1 MDDVITATPPV
12 TAVRPLGVHHV
23 SINVDDL
30 AAARSFYVDV
40 LGFTERADRPDFA
53 GLDGAWLDV
62 GGQQV
67 HLIVGE
73 VPDRKGQHYAVLVA
87 DLDATV
93 ATMREHGVRVSDP
106 VEVGDGPAELHARPV
121 REHGRDPR
129 SRRRRPPGVQHG
141 LSARHDDG
149 VPRFAGGDCVR

>member
-1 MDDVITATPPV
+1 MDDVITTSSPD

-40 LGFTERADRPDFA
+40 LGFTERADRPDFP
-53 GLDGAWLDV
+53 GTPGAWLDV

-73 VPDRKGQHYAVLVA
+73 VPARLGQHFAVLVA
-87 DLDATV
+87 NVDSTV
-93 ATMREHGVRVSDP
+93 AVLRERGVRVSDP
-106 VEVGDGPAELHARPV
+106 VEVGSGLQSFT
-121 REHGRDPR
+121 RDP
-129 SRRRRPPGVQHG
+129 SGNMVEIHG
-141 LSARHDDG
+141 
-149 VPRFAGGDCVR
+149 AGRGATGASSV

>member
-1 MDDVITATPPV
+1 VDDVITPSD
-12 TAVRPLGVHHV
+12 TAVRALGVHHV

-30 AAARSFYVDV
+30 AAARAFYVDV
-40 LGFTERADRPDFA
+40 LGFSERADRPDFP
-53 GLDGAWLDV
+53 GLAGAWLDV

-93 ATMREHGVRVSDP
+93 AALRERGVRVSEPVDVATGLQSFTRDP
-106 VEVGDGPAELHARPV
+106 SGNMVELH
-121 REHGRDPR
+121 E
-129 SRRRRPPGVQHG
+129 
-141 LSARHDDG
+141 
-149 VPRFAGGDCVR
+149 AGGVARRAAAAGH

>member
-1 MDDVITATPPV
+1 MADVVTATNPAV

-40 LGFTERADRPDFA
+40 LGFTERTDRPDFP
-53 GLDGAWLDV
+53 GTPGAWLDV

-87 DLDATV
+87 DIDSSV
-93 ATMREHGVRVSDP
+93 AALRDHGVRVSDP
-106 VEVGDGPAELHARPV
+106 VEVGTGLQCFT
-121 REHGRDPR
+121 RDPC
-129 SRRRRPPGVQHG
+129 GNMLEIHE
-141 LSARHDDG
+141 
-149 VPRFAGGDCVR
+149 AGGAARRASATSR

>member
-40 LGFTERADRPDFA
+40 LGFTERTDRPDFA

-106 VEVGDGPAELHARPV
+106 VEVATGLQSFT
-121 REHGRDPR
+121 RDPC
-129 SRRRRPPGVQHG
+129 GNMVEIHE
-141 LSARHDDG
+141 
-149 VPRFAGGDCVR
+149 AGGVARRASNTG